1 MFSRL
6 NKLKKKQLKAESLP
20 LKLLMTKWLLFCSQW
35 MSVGQNLLQLV
46 FQQICETRNLRVFF
60 GFIFVACWTR
70 TLKVNVNRKNWAV
83 LRWLLLYLK
92 EKDFFTIFEVSR
104 NYCVNWWNFPERSMI
119 RMRGWL
125 SSLEILEAYIY
136 TNNYSQHGRITCLI
150 LFQSRS
156 NYETDTHQ

>member
-6 NKLKKKQLKAESLP
+6 NKLKKKKQLKAESLP
-20 LKLLMTKWLLFCSQW
+20 LKLLMTKWWLFCSQW

-60 GFIFVACWTR
+60 WPKR
-70 TLKVNVNRKNWAV
+70 SKVNVNRKNWAV

-125 SSLEILEAYIY
+125 SSLEIMEAYIY
-136 TNNYSQHGRITCLI
+136 NNNYSQHRRITCLI
-150 LFQSRS
+150 LIQSRS